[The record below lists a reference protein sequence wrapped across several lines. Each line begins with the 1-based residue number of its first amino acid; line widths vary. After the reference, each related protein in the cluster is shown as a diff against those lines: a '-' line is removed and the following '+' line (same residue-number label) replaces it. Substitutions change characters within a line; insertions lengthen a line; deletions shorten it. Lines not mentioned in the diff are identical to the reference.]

1 MNAKSDKRADLNL
14 QFSLLAEHEVTRL
27 ITLNTAMAKKMG
39 LEYSYDD
46 AEIEELSKV
55 VQPEKVLD
63 IIETFSQN
71 KFQKE

>member
-1 MNAKSDKRADLNL
+1 
-14 QFSLLAEHEVTRL
+14 LAEHEVTRL

-46 AEIEELSKV
+46 TEIEELSKD
-55 VQPEKVLD
+55 VQPEKVMD
-63 IIETFSQN
+63 TIETFSQN

>member
-27 ITLNTAMAKKMG
+27 ITLNTAMAKKSG

-46 AEIEELSKV
+46 AEIEELSKDV
-55 VQPEKVLD
+55 
-63 IIETFSQN
+63 
-71 KFQKE
+71 